1 MKSGWRK
8 VLSADYLSS
17 INCWAKFAELQK
29 VVSYHSENHKQ
40 IILNVSSPFSSIP
53 AHNLSFATSF
63 IVAALFLM
71 VKPSCP
77 MKHQFLRMQI
87 AESINENQ
95 TIFKVKEKY
104 GFDLLIFS
112 NYLIILINN

>member
-1 MKSGWRK
+1 
-8 VLSADYLSS
+8 
-17 INCWAKFAELQK
+17 
-29 VVSYHSENHKQ
+29 
-40 IILNVSSPFSSIP
+40 
-53 AHNLSFATSF
+53 
-63 IVAALFLM
+63 
-71 VKPSCP
+71 

-112 NYLIILINN
+112 NYLITLIKN

>member
-29 VVSYHSENHKQ
+29 VVSYHSKNHKQ
-40 IILNVSSPFSSIP
+40 IILNVSSPFSSVP

-71 VKPSCP
+71 VKP

-112 NYLIILINN
+112 NYLITLIKN